1 MLEVP
6 AALDVVLRHA
16 RPLAAVVSTPIAGQV
31 LVESVSADRDSPPF
45 TKAAMDGY
53 AVRAADCG
61 AAGTALRI
69 VDEIAAGDTPVM
81 SVSDGECARIFTGAP
96 LPDGADAVVMVEKTE
111 TLDHARVRVDDAA
124 VKVGQ
129 NVVPRGKEMRAGDVV
144 LPKGTVL
151 SPVAIGLLA
160 AVGRTT
166 VAQVPMPR
174 VGVLATGN
182 ELVEPG
188 TQPGPGQIRNS
199 NGPMITALTTRAGA
213 AATHLGIVRDDPR
226 DLSER
231 IRAGLAESDVLVLAG
246 GVSAGAADLVPGV
259 LAEIGVET
267 HFHKVRL
274 KPGKPLLFG
283 TKDGKLVFGLPGNP
297 VSAFVC
303 FELFVRPAIRALA
316 GHADPGPHVQSMP
329 LAKSLTTSNDR
340 PTYHPARVTP
350 DRRVTP
356 LPWFGSADLR
366 ALLPADALLVLPA
379 GSVAYEP
386 GRPADVIVL

>member
-6 AALDVVLRHA
+6 AAREVVLRHA
-16 RPLAAVVSTPIAGQV
+16 RPLTAAASPSTPGQV
-31 LVESVSADRDSPPF
+31 LAESVSADRDSPPF

-111 TLDHARVRVDDAA
+111 TLDHGRVRVDDAA

-129 NVVPRGKEMRAGDVV
+129 NVVPRGKEMRVGEVV

-166 VAQVPMPR
+166 VAQYPMPR

-188 TQPGPGQIRNS
+188 TPPGPGQIRNS
-199 NGPMITALTTRAGA
+199 NGPMITALAMRAGA

-226 DLSER
+226 DLAER
-231 IRAGLAESDVLVLAG
+231 IRAGLAEADVLLLAG

-283 TKDGKLVFGLPGNP
+283 TMDGKLVFGLPGNP

-303 FELFVRPAIRALA
+303 FELFVRPAIRALS
-316 GHADPGPHVQSMP
+316 GHADPGPHMQSLP
-329 LAKSLTTSNDR
+329 LADSLTTINDR
-340 PTYHPARVTP
+340 PTYHPARLTP

-366 ALLPADALLVLPA
+366 ALLSADALLALPA

>member
-1 MLEVP
+1 
-6 AALDVVLRHA
+6 
-16 RPLAAVVSTPIAGQV
+16 
-31 LVESVSADRDSPPF
+31 
-45 TKAAMDGY
+45 
-53 AVRAADCG
+53 
-61 AAGTALRI
+61 
-69 VDEIAAGDTPVM
+69 
-81 SVSDGECARIFTGAP
+81 
-96 LPDGADAVVMVEKTE
+96 
-111 TLDHARVRVDDAA
+111 
-124 VKVGQ
+124 
-129 NVVPRGKEMRAGDVV
+129 
-144 LPKGTVL
+144 
-151 SPVAIGLLA
+151 
-160 AVGRTT
+160 
-166 VAQVPMPR
+166 MPR

-199 NGPMITALTTRAGA
+199 NGPMITALATRAGA
-213 AATHLGIVRDDPR
+213 TATHLGIVRDDPR
-226 DLSER
+226 DLAER
-231 IRAGLAESDVLVLAG
+231 IRAGLAEADVLLLAG

-316 GHADPGPHVQSMP
+316 GYADPGPRIQSFP
-329 LAKSLTTSNDR
+329 IAETLTTTNDR
-340 PTYHPARVTP
+340 PTYHPARLTP

-366 ALLPADALLVLPA
+366 ALLSADALLALPA

-386 GRPADVIVL
+386 GRPVDVIVL